1 VATVISEFVFSAY
14 MLFYFKVMSRVQI
27 MSYSLKPL
35 VAAALMGLVVYYAR
49 NLNLGLSISMG
60 ILTYSILIILLK
72 GVTLKEMTRL
82 KEQTLAKK

>member
-1 VATVISEFVFSAY
+1 
-14 MLFYFKVMSRVQI
+14 

-60 ILTYSILIILLK
+60 ILTYSVLIVLLK
-72 GVTLKEMTRL
+72 GVTLGEMARL
-82 KEQTLAKK
+82 KEQILAKR